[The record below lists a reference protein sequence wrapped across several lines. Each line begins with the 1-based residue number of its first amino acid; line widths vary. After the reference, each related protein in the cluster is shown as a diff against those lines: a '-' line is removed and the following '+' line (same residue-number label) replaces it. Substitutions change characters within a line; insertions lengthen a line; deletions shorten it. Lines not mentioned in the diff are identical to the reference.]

1 MSSRSLI
8 NVSFF
13 LSSLVLS
20 LVLAE
25 GLLRLFPSVLSAGLQ
40 KELQTVPED
49 LGVSHPYIGHLH
61 KPNNTGVIWSGDFRA
76 VHHTDNHGFRN
87 AWPWPERAEIV
98 AVGDSLIFGFGVE
111 DDQAWP
117 AILDKALPQ
126 IRVVNL
132 GLLVAGT
139 QQYLRIYETFGM
151 PLHPQVLLVGFF
163 AGNDFDDAGLFER
176 WLKSGAGG
184 NYAVWRNFGR
194 GRRFSLRSPIH
205 SIRIE
210 LRLHSYVYNLWSY
223 GRNVYRSWLSSEPKV
238 LRFEDGTQLHLTPT
252 LLMSHTEG
260 AQPDRSE
267 FELVLRDLQT
277 LHSIANENGTHVL
290 ILFQPTKEEIY
301 MPFVGEVAP
310 DPTGPLRAA
319 LENLDI
325 PFLDLAESFR
335 QQAAAGE
342 RLFLTVDG
350 HPNARGYALIAEAV
364 LSHLKHNAHQYGLEI
379 AEKD

>member
-98 AVGDSLIFGFGVE
+98 AVGDSLTFGYGVE

-117 AILDKALPQ
+117 AILDEALPQ
-126 IRVVNL
+126 MPVVNL
-132 GLLVAGT
+132 GLIGAGT
-139 QQYLRIYETFGM
+139 QQYLRVYETFGI

-163 AGNDFDDAGLFER
+163 AGNDFTDAGLFER
-176 WLKSGAGG
+176 WLESGVGG
-184 NYAVWRNFGR
+184 NYMVWRDFGR
-194 GRRFSLRSPIH
+194 HTRSSLRSPIG
-205 SIRIE
+205 SIRGL
-210 LRLHSYVYNLWSY
+210 LRTNSYVYNLLRY
-223 GRNVYRSWLSSEPKV
+223 GRNVYRRWLSSEPKV

-252 LLMSHTEG
+252 LLMSHTTG
-260 AQPDRSE
+260 AQPDHPE
-267 FELVLRDLQT
+267 FGLVLRDLQT
-277 LHSIANENGTHVL
+277 LHSIAKENGTHVL
-290 ILFQPTKEEIY
+290 IVFQPAKEEIY

-310 DPTGPLRAA
+310 DPGGPLRAA
-319 LENLDI
+319 LEDLDI
-325 PFLDLAESFR
+325 PYLDLAESFR

-342 RLFLTVDG
+342 RLFFTADG
-350 HPNARGYALIAEAV
+350 HPNARGYALIAETV
-364 LSHLKHNAHQYGLEI
+364 LSHLKHNARQYGLAI